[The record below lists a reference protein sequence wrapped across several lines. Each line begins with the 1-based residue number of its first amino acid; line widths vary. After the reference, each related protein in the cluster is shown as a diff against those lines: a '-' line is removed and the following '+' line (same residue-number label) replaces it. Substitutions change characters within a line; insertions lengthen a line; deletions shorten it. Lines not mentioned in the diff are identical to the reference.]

1 MNIILDPKDIDW
13 RQARRF
19 MIFFAVMILS
29 AFILGSLY
37 RTLIV
42 PLGVSLFLSFLLS
55 PLVSRLDSIR
65 VPRSL
70 VVSMILVVTL
80 GLITIACFKVIPALY
95 SEIADLIKLVPRA
108 YEKFTKIWLPSIR
121 TWTLELEFI
130 SAEEFDGFIRENR
143 TLGHL
148 PEKINQALSTLWA
161 TAPHLVGLIIHL
173 VLIPLL
179 TFFLL
184 KDYERIKSRMRSL
197 IPRDL
202 EKPAMLFIGRVSD
215 ALRDAIKG
223 QAIVAGILAVLYVAG
238 LSMIGLQGAVAI
250 GLLSGI
256 CRLIPYLDVIIGGSL
271 SLIVVLSDFQGAG
284 QLLAVAGVF
293 LIVQSLDGMLITPR
307 IIGEK
312 VGLHPIIV
320 IVSIIAFGE
329 SFGFWGVILA
339 IPGIAVAKVVW
350 YSAKPFYFASKAY
363 DSEIDFVAPQEP
375 KQN

>member
-1 MNIILDPKDIDW
+1 
-13 RQARRF
+13 
-19 MIFFAVMILS
+19 
-29 AFILGSLY
+29 
-37 RTLIV
+37 
-42 PLGVSLFLSFLLS
+42 
-55 PLVSRLDSIR
+55 
-65 VPRSL
+65 
-70 VVSMILVVTL
+70 
-80 GLITIACFKVIPALY
+80 
-95 SEIADLIKLVPRA
+95 
-108 YEKFTKIWLPSIR
+108 
-121 TWTLELEFI
+121 
-130 SAEEFDGFIRENR
+130 
-143 TLGHL
+143 
-148 PEKINQALSTLWA
+148 
-161 TAPHLVGLIIHL
+161 
-173 VLIPLL
+173 
-179 TFFLL
+179 
-184 KDYERIKSRMRSL
+184 
-197 IPRDL
+197 
-202 EKPAMLFIGRVSD
+202 MLFIGRVSD

>member
-130 SAEEFDGFIRENR
+130 SAEEFDGFIRESR

-202 EKPAMLFIGRVSD
+202 EKPAMQFIGRVSD